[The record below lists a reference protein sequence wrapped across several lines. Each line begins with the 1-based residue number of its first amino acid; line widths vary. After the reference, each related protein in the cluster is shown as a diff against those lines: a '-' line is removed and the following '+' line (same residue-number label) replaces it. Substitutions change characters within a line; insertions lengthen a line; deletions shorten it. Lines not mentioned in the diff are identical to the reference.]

1 MADPSQ
7 IQEKLK
13 AAMMNIVGLVLTEA
27 KNNLPS
33 GVSPI
38 MRENILR
45 TQFKHDKGSSINF
58 GFTHADADVLE
69 KGQSP
74 IPFSGTYTQR
84 VPQHTRKTKR
94 GNVSVRKHTRKYKNH
109 RPMNINNRWFMATQ
123 TPDRKPTKWLET
135 IAERMF
141 EDETLLAKQIKLEL
155 ER

>member
-1 MADPSQ
+1 VADPFQ
-7 IQEKLK
+7 IEERIKT
-13 AAMMNIVGLVLTEA
+13 AMMNIIDLVLVEA
-27 KNNLPS
+27 KDNMPS

-38 MRENILR
+38 MRENILKS
-45 TQFKHDKGSSINF
+45 QFKHNKGSSVNF

-84 VPQHTRKTKR
+84 VPRHTRKTKR
-94 GNVSVRKHTRKYKNH
+94 GNVSVKKHTRTYKNH
-109 RPMNINNRWFMATQ
+109 RPMNIDNRWFMAAQ
-123 TPDRKPTKWLET
+123 TPDRKPTKWLGT

>member
-27 KNNLPS
+27 RNNLPS
-33 GVSPI
+33 
-38 MRENILR
+38 
-45 TQFKHDKGSSINF
+45 
-58 GFTHADADVLE
+58 
-69 KGQSP
+69 
-74 IPFSGTYTQR
+74 FSGTYTQR

>member
-1 MADPSQ
+1 MADPFN
-7 IQEKLK
+7 IQDKIK
-13 AAMMNIVGLVLTEA
+13 AAMMNIVDLVLTEA
-27 KNNLPS
+27 KDNLPS
-33 GVSPI
+33 SVSPM

-45 TQFKHDKGSSINF
+45 TQFKHDKGSSVNF
-58 GFTHADADVLE
+58 GFTHAEANVLE

-84 VPQHTRKTKR
+84 VPRHTRKTKR
-94 GNVSVRKHTRKYKNH
+94 GNVSVKKHTRTYKNH
-109 RPMNINNRWFMATQ
+109 RPMNIDNRWFMATQ
-123 TPDRKPTKWLET
+123 TPDRKPTKWLGT